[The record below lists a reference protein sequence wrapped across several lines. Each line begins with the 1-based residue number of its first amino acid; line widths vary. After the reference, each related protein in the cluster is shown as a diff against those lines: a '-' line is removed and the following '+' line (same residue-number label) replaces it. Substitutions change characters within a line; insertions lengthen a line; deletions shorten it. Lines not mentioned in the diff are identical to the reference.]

1 MYYEVSGGNAR
12 GSDAK
17 WGMKHFQLRMFSEN
31 LSTFRCNG
39 NVQHELQP
47 CPVRSPGPGRP
58 RQTRRTRADPD
69 TAETVTLSNILKLF
83 INLLYETQ
91 IVGSYFGSTERDNR

>member
-1 MYYEVSGGNAR
+1 
-12 GSDAK
+12 
-17 WGMKHFQLRMFSEN
+17 MFSEN

-39 NVQHELQP
+39 NVLHELQS
-47 CPVRSPGPGRP
+47 CLVCSPDSGGLARFK
-58 RQTRRTRADPD
+58 QTRRTRADPD